1 MHGASSPGSNA
12 SRSRLRRFATLVFLS
27 ACGAVAIVATGLTLV
42 LWRFAAAPDSREWT
56 QRGVALGMPVELVR
70 ESFVDGAAG
79 EWKQVTACGESALE
93 WTRDRPG
100 VPTRWARFEIHDGWL
115 VAMRVHTDEPLA
127 GVRTV
132 QSASAVRQDRPFEG
146 GTATTIVSRAC
157 STHTSE
163 ADQMILS
170 AAESSLHRLLE

>member
-1 MHGASSPGSNA
+1 MLGHLAH
-12 SRSRLRRFATLVFLS
+12 RLA
-27 ACGAVAIVATGLTLV
+27 GP
-42 LWRFAAAPDSREWT
+42 AAHLLDDAPA
-56 QRGVALGMPVELVR
+56 AL
-70 ESFVDGAAG
+70 D
-79 EWKQVTACGESALE
+79 
-93 WTRDRPG
+93 PG

-157 STHTSE
+157 STHTTE

-170 AAESSLHRLLE
+170 AAESSLHRLLK